1 MKKDIIPKDA
11 LKILCMLKENGY
23 EAYLVGGCVRD
34 MYMDKMPN
42 DWDITTSALPDEIL
56 SIFKPYFP
64 VIEVGK
70 RFGTIAVIINKTQYE
85 VTTYRSDND
94 YKDSRHPQSVS
105 FVRNL
110 REDLLRR
117 DFTMNTLCY
126 NEDEGFVD
134 LLGGKNSIATKTIE
148 CVGSPDKRF
157 NEDALRIMRAIRFS
171 AQLGFKIEENTALS
185 IKNNAHL
192 LKNISFERI
201 NTELCKI
208 LLSKDCGY
216 RAISEYKEVFVEILP
231 ELDETIKN
239 ESIFNSVLS
248 AMQRVK
254 SDTALEVRL
263 AILFYNL
270 DDIESV
276 LKTLKFSNS
285 IIDCVKG
292 LINCKNINIENNR
305 PSIKRLLNRLGIE
318 NSRKFIKL
326 TEIYTNCNLDYAYG
340 IIDDVLINN
349 ECYLIKD
356 LNINGSDLISLGV
369 EKGNMIGRILEYLL
383 DLVIDGK
390 LENKSQELMKAVKKI
405 EF

>member
-11 LKILCMLKENGY
+11 LKILCMLKEKGY

-390 LENKSQELMKAVKKI
+390 LENKRQELMKAVKKI

>member
-326 TEIYTNCNLDYAYG
+326 TEIYTDCNLDYAYG